1 MRISNI
7 TVTAHELNKGRECAR
22 VCKGRIINVSP
33 AKRSIHESGVSQDQ
47 IVSLSEK
54 TNLNRI

>member
-1 MRISNI
+1 MRIRNI

-22 VCKGRIINVSP
+22 VSKGRIINVFP
-33 AKRSIHESGVSQDQ
+33 AKRCIHESGVTQDQ

-54 TNLNRI
+54 TDVNRF